1 MKQANLVVGLGVLII
16 MFASIAVCAAFFW
29 PGEGASFAYTN
40 VRGQEVQVYG
50 RGLYRYDTLFIGAAN
65 HGNDIVTL
73 LLAVPLL
80 AYTTWL
86 YRLGSLRGGLLLLGT
101 LVYFLYLYAS
111 YAMGIAF
118 NPIFPVYIALFSAS
132 LFAFVLLFA
141 MLARQDVLTP
151 HLTQLPRRGV
161 ALFMFASGVVTL
173 VVWLLPLSAA
183 LARNA
188 LSPLIG
194 NQTTNITDVL
204 DLGIITPTTFI
215 AGVLILRRQTL
226 GYLMAFALLVL
237 EILLTP
243 LIAAQTISQL
253 RAGIIFTTGEIVGP
267 MIGFLVLALTAIWV
281 LVALLRALSDGE
293 HHEQR
298 VAMSQTLQPTLY
310 RR

>member
-1 MKQANLVVGLGVLII
+1 
-16 MFASIAVCAAFFW
+16 
-29 PGEGASFAYTN
+29 
-40 VRGQEVQVYG
+40 
-50 RGLYRYDTLFIGAAN
+50 
-65 HGNDIVTL
+65 
-73 LLAVPLL
+73 
-80 AYTTWL
+80 
-86 YRLGSLRGGLLLLGT
+86 
-101 LVYFLYLYAS
+101 
-111 YAMGIAF
+111 
-118 NPIFPVYIALFSAS
+118 
-132 LFAFVLLFA
+132 
-141 MLARQDVLTP
+141 
-151 HLTQLPRRGV
+151 
-161 ALFMFASGVVTL
+161 MFASGVVTL